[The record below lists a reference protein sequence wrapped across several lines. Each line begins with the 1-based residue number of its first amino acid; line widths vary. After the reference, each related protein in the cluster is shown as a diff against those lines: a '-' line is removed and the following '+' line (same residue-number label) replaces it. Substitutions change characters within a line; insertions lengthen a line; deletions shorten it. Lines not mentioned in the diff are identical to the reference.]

1 MKKDKKRE
9 LEKNYSNIAYLR
21 KLNII
26 ELKFLML
33 IAEKNDVLEL
43 LLKEKISEA
52 MKLKKK

>member
-33 IAEKNDVLEL
+33 IAEKNDVIEP